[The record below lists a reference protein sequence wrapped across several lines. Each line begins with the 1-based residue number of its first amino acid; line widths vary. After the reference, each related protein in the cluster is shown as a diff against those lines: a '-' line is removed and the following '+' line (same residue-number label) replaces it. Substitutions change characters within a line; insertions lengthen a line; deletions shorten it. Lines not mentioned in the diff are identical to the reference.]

1 MRYAHERERGF
12 ADVEGILE
20 ILENVRNELGKV
32 SFSSCRHKMR
42 IDLFQK
48 KLENVEV
55 VLVGRSGENF
65 RRDRLIV
72 VVLSQKQNEF
82 SDTLL
87 HVRLVTQLSR
97 IRSFVCIVRCTS
109 GHGLSSSSS
118 GGGTFR
124 GSDRGSSSRR
134 GG

>member
-20 ILENVRNELGKV
+20 ILENVRNELCKV
-32 SFSSCRHKMR
+32 SFSSCRYKMR

-55 VLVGRSGENF
+55 VLVGRSRENF
-65 RRDRLIV
+65 RGDRLIV

-87 HVRLVTQLSR
+87 HVSLVTQLSW
-97 IRSFVCIVRCTS
+97 I
-109 GHGLSSSSS
+109 
-118 GGGTFR
+118 
-124 GSDRGSSSRR
+124 
-134 GG
+134 